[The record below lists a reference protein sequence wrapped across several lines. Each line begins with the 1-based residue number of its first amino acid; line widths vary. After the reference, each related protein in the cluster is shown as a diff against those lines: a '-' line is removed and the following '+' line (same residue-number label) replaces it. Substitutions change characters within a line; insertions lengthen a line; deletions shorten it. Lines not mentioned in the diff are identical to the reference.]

1 MLLIIQEFLEG
12 KEDVL
17 KYELAIIGIMWGLSL
32 AAMSLDL
39 AFGWR
44 KAKKRGEA
52 RTSYGL
58 RRTVTKGVQYFALL
72 FFMFMFDCIIGFF
85 TLLPVATF
93 FGTLFILFVESKSV
107 FEKAHDKDKRRM
119 SKSLEELVTLL
130 ENRDDLIK
138 GISKIVK
145 KESQGN
151 KDIEQEDS
159 FKNIE

>member
-1 MLLIIQEFLEG
+1 MLLIVQHFLDG
-12 KEDVL
+12 NGDAL
-17 KYELAIIGIMWGLSL
+17 KGELAIIGIMWGLSL

-58 RRTVTKGVQYFALL
+58 RRTVTKGVLYFALL
-72 FFMFMFDCIIGFF
+72 FFMFMFDCII
-85 TLLPVATF
+85 TF
-93 FGTLFILFVESKSV
+93 FLPLPYATMAGTVFILIIEGKSI

-119 SKSLEELVTLL
+119 TKSLEELVTLL
-130 ENRDDLIK
+130 ENRGDLIK
-138 GISKIVK
+138 GISEIVK

-151 KDIEQEDS
+151 KYIEQEDS